1 MPALRTVIDSPVGRL
16 GIEAEGDAI
25 THIAF
30 HAPAPAE
37 TASRELLAP
46 VVVEACR
53 ELAAYF
59 AGDLSVFSVRLAP
72 HGTPFQQA
80 VWAALLQIPF
90 GETLSYQDLAAAI
103 GRPTAT
109 RAVGAANGQ
118 NPIPIVIPCH
128 RVIGAGGA
136 LVGFGGGLEV
146 KRWLLDHEQGRRRLL

>member
-1 MPALRTVIDSPVGRL
+1 L

-25 THIAF
+25 TRIAF